1 MFFRMQDIIFNPCG
15 ESDQLIVHLNFAK
28 NCWAKRS
35 LKRVAR
41 LRVKIIEFSDTKL
54 RFALLAQQFLAKFV
68 KIMTIFRAI

>member
-1 MFFRMQDIIFNPCG
+1 MQSYSALKFEKTGGDP
-15 ESDQLIVHLNFAK
+15 
-28 NCWAKRS
+28 